1 MTTKIKRLKEKD
13 VVFYP
18 LTSGQAVVFEDG
30 TNTEVTE
37 NQMNQIFNWT
47 RPITNNDN

>member
-1 MTTKIKRLKEKD
+1 MATKIKQLKEKNI
-13 VVFYP
+13 VFYP

-47 RPITNNDN
+47 RPTNNNN